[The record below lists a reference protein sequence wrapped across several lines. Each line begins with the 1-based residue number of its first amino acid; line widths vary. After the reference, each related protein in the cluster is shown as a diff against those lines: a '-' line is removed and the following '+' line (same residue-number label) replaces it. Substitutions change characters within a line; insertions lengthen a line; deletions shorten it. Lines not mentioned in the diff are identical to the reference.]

1 VTDTALLAVLLA
13 GVAGVLAGRAWAAA
27 LRGGESRARPG
38 FRISPHYSQGLHA
51 LTTGQLNLA
60 ISELTKVT
68 REEPEAVEVWQVLA
82 HLLREAG
89 QVERAIQ
96 VHQRL
101 LARTDLSRS
110 ERAHVLAS
118 LAADFRKA
126 GFLDRAGQ
134 AYADALAVEPK
145 NIQALQGL
153 QKVHEDQRQWRDAYE
168 LQTRLSRMRN
178 TDASLVLGH
187 LQAEIGH
194 EKAIA
199 GDAVEAEKAFRTALA
214 LDARVFPAHLGLSD
228 LYSVVDPRKAT
239 AILESAIAASPDR
252 AYLAFSRLSRLYARA
267 GEPSRF
273 VALCER
279 TLQHDPHDWRARL
292 ALAQHLRR
300 EGQDEEA
307 LSLALRAMEENPQ
320 VLAAHLET
328 LRTLGSLPDP
338 REGLARYLAAAE
350 HAVFYLDPHVCT
362 SCRYRAE
369 DMLWRCPQCHEWGTF
384 VEERV
389 AGGPSVR
396 Y

>member
-1 VTDTALLAVLLA
+1 VTDTALLGVLLA
-13 GVAGVLAGRAWAAA
+13 GVAGVLAGRAWATA
-27 LRGGESRARPG
+27 LRSGRGRARPG

-68 REEPEAVEVWQVLA
+68 REDPEAVEVWQVLA
-82 HLLREAG
+82 HLLRETG

-101 LARTDLSRS
+101 LARADLTRA

-126 GFLDRAGQ
+126 GFLDRASET
-134 AYADALAVEPK
+134 YAEVLTVEPK
-145 NIQALQGL
+145 SVQALQGL
-153 QKVHEDQRQWRDAYE
+153 QKLHEDQRQWRDAYE
-168 LQTRLSRMRN
+168 IQTRLSRLRN

-187 LQAEIGH
+187 LQAEMGR
-194 EKAIA
+194 EKARA
-199 GDAVEAEKAFRTALA
+199 GETKEAEDAFRTALA
-214 LDARVFPAHLGLSD
+214 LDARVFPAHLGLAD
-228 LYSVVDPRKAT
+228 LVAVNDPRKAT
-239 AILESAIAASPDR
+239 GILENAIAANPDR
-252 AYLAFSRLSRLYARA
+252 AYLAFDRLARLYAA
-267 GEPSRF
+267 SGQPSKF
-273 VALCER
+273 VALCEH
-279 TLQHDPHDWRARL
+279 TLQRDPHDWRARL

-300 EGQDEEA
+300 EGQDDEA
-307 LSLALRAMEENPQ
+307 LGLALRAMEENPQ

-328 LRTLGSLPDP
+328 LRTLGALPHP
-338 REGLARYLAAAE
+338 HEGLKRYLAAAE
-350 HAVFYLDPHVCT
+350 HAVFYRDPHVCT

-369 DMLWRCPQCHEWGTF
+369 EMLWRCPQCHEWGTF

-389 AGGPSVR
+389 AGGPATG

>member
-1 VTDTALLAVLLA
+1 VTDTALLAVILA
-13 GVAGVLAGRAWAAA
+13 GVAGVLAGRAWATA

-51 LTTGQLNLA
+51 LSTGQLNLA

-68 REEPEAVEVWQVLA
+68 RDEPEAVEVWQVLA

-101 LARTDLSRS
+101 LARGDLSRA

-118 LAADFRKA
+118 LASDFRKA
-126 GFLDRAGQ
+126 GFLDRASQTFGEV
-134 AYADALAVEPK
+134 LAAEPR
-145 NIQALQGL
+145 NLQALQGL
-153 QKVHEDQRQWRDAYE
+153 QKLHEDQRQWREAYE
-168 LQTRLSRMRN
+168 VQTRLSRLRN

-187 LQAEIGH
+187 LQAEMGH
-194 EKAIA
+194 ELAGA
-199 GDAVEAEKAFRTALA
+199 GDVAGAEKAFQTALS
-214 LDARVFPAHLGLSD
+214 LDRRVFPAHLGLAD
-228 LYSVVDPRKAT
+228 IYATHDPRKAT
-239 AILESAIAASPDR
+239 AILEHAIQASPER
-252 AYLAFSRLSRLYARA
+252 AYLAFPRLSRLYSAS

-273 VALCER
+273 IAMCEH
-279 TLQHDPHDWRARL
+279 TLQRDPHDWRARL

-300 EGQDEEA
+300 DGQDEEA
-307 LSLALRAMEENPQ
+307 LGLALRAMEENPQ

-328 LRTLGSLPDP
+328 LRTLGGMSDP

-350 HAVFYLDPHVCT
+350 HAVFYRDPHVCT

-369 DMLWRCPQCHEWGTF
+369 DMIWRCPQCHEWGTF

-389 AGGPSVR
+389 GTGSGAR

>member
-1 VTDTALLAVLLA
+1 MTDTALLAVLLA

-27 LRGGESRARPG
+27 LRSGQGRARSG

-68 REEPEAVEVWQVLA
+68 REDPEAVEVWQVLA

-89 QVERAIQ
+89 HVERAIQ

-101 LARTDLSRS
+101 LTRGDLTRA
-110 ERAHVLAS
+110 ERAHVTAS
-118 LAADFRKA
+118 LAADFRHA
-126 GFLDRAGQ
+126 GFLDRASQ
-134 AYADALAVEPK
+134 TYADVLAVEPK
-145 NIQALQGL
+145 NLQALQGL
-153 QKVHEDQRQWRDAYE
+153 QKLHEDQRQWRDAYDI
-168 LQTRLSRMRN
+168 QTRLARLRN

-187 LQAEIGH
+187 IQAEMGR
-194 EKAIA
+194 ELARA
-199 GDAVEAEKAFRTALA
+199 GAAADAEKAFRSALA
-214 LDARVFPAHLGLSD
+214 LDARVFPAHLGLAD
-228 LYSVVDPRKAT
+228 LFADSDPRKAT
-239 AILESAIAASPDR
+239 DILENAITASPDR
-252 AYLAFSRLSRLYARA
+252 AYLAFDRLARLYAAR

-279 TLQHDPHDWRARL
+279 ALQKDPHDWRARL

-300 EGQDEEA
+300 EGMEEEA
-307 LSLALRAMEENPQ
+307 LGLSLRAMEENPQ

-328 LRTLGSLPDP
+328 LRTLGALPNP
-338 REGLARYLAAAE
+338 REGLKRYLAAAE
-350 HAVFYLDPHVCT
+350 QAVFYRDPHVCT

-369 DMLWRCPQCHEWGTF
+369 EILWRCPQCHEWGTF

-389 AGGPSVR
+389 SSGPARR

>member
-13 GVAGVLAGRAWAAA
+13 GVAGVLAGRAWATA
-27 LRGGESRARPG
+27 LRSGRGRARPG

-51 LTTGQLNLA
+51 LTTGQLPLA
-60 ISELTKVT
+60 ITELTKVT
-68 REEPEAVEVWQVLA
+68 REDPEAVEVWQVLA
-82 HLLREAG
+82 HLLRETG

-101 LARTDLSRS
+101 LARADLTRA

-126 GFLDRAGQ
+126 GFLDRASQ
-134 AYADALAVEPK
+134 TYAEVLTVEPK
-145 NIQALQGL
+145 NMQALQGL
-153 QKVHEDQRQWRDAYE
+153 QKLHEDQRQWRDAYE
-168 LQTRLSRMRN
+168 IQTRLSRLRN

-187 LQAEIGH
+187 LQAEMGR
-194 EKAIA
+194 EKARE
-199 GDAVEAEKAFRTALA
+199 GEVMEAENAFRTALA
-214 LDARVFPAHLGLSD
+214 LDARVFPAHLGLAD
-228 LYSVVDPRKAT
+228 LFAKGDPRKAT
-239 AILESAIAASPDR
+239 AILEGAIAANPDR
-252 AYLAFSRLSRLYARA
+252 AYLAFDRLARLYAA
-267 GEPSRF
+267 SGEPSRF
-273 VALCER
+273 VALCEH
-279 TLQHDPHDWRARL
+279 TLQRDPHDWRARL

-307 LSLALRAMEENPQ
+307 LGLALRAMEENPQ

-328 LRTLGSLPDP
+328 LRTLGALPHP
-338 REGLARYLAAAE
+338 KEGLQQYLAAAE
-350 HAVFYLDPHVCT
+350 HAVFYRDPHVCT

-369 DMLWRCPQCHEWGTF
+369 EMIWRCPQCHEWGTF

-389 AGGPSVR
+389 SGGPSAR

>member
-1 VTDTALLAVLLA
+1 VTDTALLAVILA
-13 GVAGVLAGRAWAAA
+13 GVAGVLAGRAWARA
-27 LRGGESRARPG
+27 LRGGDSRSRPG

-51 LTTGQLNLA
+51 LSTGQLNLA

-68 REEPEAVEVWQVLA
+68 RDEPEAVEVWQVLA

-101 LARTDLSRS
+101 LAREDLSRA

-126 GFLDRAGQ
+126 GFLDRA
-134 AYADALAVEPK
+134 AETYAEVLAAEPR
-145 NIQALQGL
+145 NLQALLGL
-153 QKVHEDQRQWRDAYE
+153 QKLHEDQRQWREAYVV
-168 LQTRLSRMRN
+168 QTRLSRLRN
-178 TDASLVLGH
+178 TEASLVLGH
-187 LQAEIGH
+187 LQAEMGH
-194 EKAIA
+194 EQARRGDRA
-199 GDAVEAEKAFRTALA
+199 GAEKAFETALS
-214 LDARVFPAHLGLSD
+214 LDRRVFPAHLGLAD
-228 LYSVVDPRKAT
+228 LHAAADPRKAT
-239 AILESAIAASPDR
+239 AILEEAMKASPER
-252 AYLAFSRLSRLYARA
+252 AYLAFPRLARLYAA
-267 GEPSRF
+267 CGEPSRF

-279 TLQHDPHDWRARL
+279 TLQYDPHDWRARL

-307 LSLALRAMEENPQ
+307 LGLALRAMEENPQ

-328 LRTLGSLPDP
+328 LRTLGGMTDP
-338 REGLARYLAAAE
+338 RRGLARYLAAAE
-350 HAVFYLDPHVCT
+350 HAVFYRDPHVCT

-369 DMLWRCPQCHEWGTF
+369 DMIWRCPQCHEWGTF

-389 AGGPSVR
+389 GTGSGVR